1 MIENEYKLGANIS
14 ASARGKWVA
23 PEITIND
30 HDSET
35 VLKGD
40 AKSYLV
46 AAMGYVSL
54 WNTDTN
60 AEVTVSDPR
69 ILAFYAKF
77 LLDFAKWFKDGG
89 GPEDLEPSY
98 DGAIEVPSSENAAET
113 CRSLDIP
120 TEPKAYSKETFD
132 ALSQKLGLPA
142 GEGINGWY
150 KAVDAAQKLIE
161 SVKGPLIELCDGR
174 FVRAADLTEDDK
186 NLIADPHDSSH
197 NAEILGGDTYRDGKW
212 VFLSNPPTFED

>member
-1 MIENEYKLGANIS
+1 MNENAFKLGTNITVS
-14 ASARGKWVA
+14 ASGKWVA

-35 VLKGD
+35 ALKGD

-60 AEVTVSDPR
+60 AEVSVSDPR
-69 ILAFYAKF
+69 ILALYARF
-77 LLDFAKWFKDGG
+77 LLDFARWFKDGG

-98 DGAIEVPSSENAAET
+98 EGALELQSAEDAAET
-113 CRSLDIP
+113 CRSLGIP
-120 TEPKAYSKETFD
+120 TEPKAFTSEAFD

-142 GEGINGWY
+142 GEGVNGWY

-161 SVKGPLIELCDGR
+161 STKGPLIELCDGR
-174 FVRAADLTEDDK
+174 YVRSADLTEEDK
-186 NLIADPHDSSH
+186 NLIADPHDSPH
-197 NAEILGGDTYRDGKW
+197 NAAVLGGDSYRDGKW
-212 VFLSNPPTFED
+212 VFQDRPPEEA